1 MTDMPD
7 TTGTD
12 SSLPHHSRMATELA
26 GSWHVLTGHAEML
39 AGATFADPEAFYNGV
54 VDALRGDLE
63 ESIGDGQAQVA
74 TDAMRTQWKGLSQE
88 AKGKILTQWG
98 QWTDDPEALANGVV
112 DLMQGKLDRYVG
124 SSAREAG
131 SAAGDVGR
139 ALSAAEADKARQALA
154 AVFADRAE

>member
-1 MTDMPD
+1 MTESM
-7 TTGTD
+7 GTE
-12 SSLPHHSRMATELA
+12 SSVPHHSRMANELA

-39 AGATFADPEAFYNGV
+39 AGATFADPETFYNGV
-54 VDALRGDLE
+54 VDAMQGDLE

-74 TDAMRTQWKGLSQE
+74 TEAMRTQWAGLSQE

-98 QWTDDPEALANGVV
+98 QWTDDPDALANGVV

-131 SAAGDVGR
+131 AAAGDVGR
-139 ALSAAEADKARQALA
+139 VLSDAEADKARQTLA
-154 AVFADRAE
+154 AVFAERAK